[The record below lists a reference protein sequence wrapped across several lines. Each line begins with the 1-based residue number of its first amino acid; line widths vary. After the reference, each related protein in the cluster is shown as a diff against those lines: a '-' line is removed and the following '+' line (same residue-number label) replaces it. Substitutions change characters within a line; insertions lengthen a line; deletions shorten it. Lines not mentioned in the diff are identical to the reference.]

1 MSDLRDFT
9 GKAEVYGLKKIDSDG
24 DGVNDTLQVTTTN
37 GGSSSI
43 TSAQLN
49 AFDDYFFAAIGFTF
63 SIDSNGHLIATIDN

>member
-37 GGSSSI
+37 GGASNI
-43 TSAQLN
+43 TVTQLN
-49 AFDDYFFAAIGFTF
+49 AFDDYFFAAVGFTF
-63 SIDSNGHLIATIDN
+63 SINSDGHLIASIDN